1 MASHELQF
9 TIFLIFAGAAL
20 LATLALYARQALIVA
35 YIVLGVLVGPSGLA
49 LVVEPE
55 TVADIAQIG
64 IMFLL
69 FLLGLNLHPQKLV
82 EMFGE
87 ATLVTIV
94 SSLAFA
100 LAGYG
105 LAAAFGFGGM
115 DALVI
120 GATCMFSSTILALK
134 LLPAT
139 ALHHRHAGEII
150 ISVLLI
156 QDLIAILIM
165 LLLQGL
171 GTPGAVWTELAR
183 LLVAL
188 PVLIGLAFLLEHF
201 VLVTLLQRFDRIGE
215 YVFLVA
221 IGWCLGMAQL
231 AAWAGLSHEI
241 GAFIA
246 GVALAAS
253 PIARFIAESLRP
265 LRDFFLVIFF
275 VSLGVSF
282 DISVLGEVLVPALAF
297 TVLLIVIKP
306 PIFRALLGGAGEKK
320 RLSWEIG
327 ARLGQG
333 SEFSLLIALVAVES
347 GVIGDQASYLIQAIA
362 VLCFLVS
369 SYLIVWLYPTPIA
382 VSDELR
388 QD

>member
-1 MASHELQF
+1 MISHEIQF

-20 LATLALYARQALIVA
+20 LATLALYARQTLIVA
-35 YIVLGVLVGPSGLA
+35 YIVLGMLIGPSGIG
-49 LVVEPE
+49 LVTNPDAVM
-55 TVADIAQIG
+55 DIAQIG

-87 ATLVTIV
+87 AMVVTLV
-94 SSLAFA
+94 SSLVFA
-100 LAGYG
+100 AAGYG
-105 LAAAFGFGGM
+105 LALAFGFQGL
-115 DALVI
+115 DAVLI
-120 GATCMFSSTILALK
+120 GASCMFSSTILALK

-156 QDLIAILIM
+156 QDLVAILIM

-171 GTPGAVWTELAR
+171 GSAGAVWTDLGL

-188 PVLIGLAFLLEHF
+188 PALIGLAFLLEHY
-201 VLVTLLQRFDRIGE
+201 VLLTLLRRFDQIGE
-215 YVFLVA
+215 YTFLLA

-246 GVALAAS
+246 GVTLAAS

-275 VSLGVSF
+275 VSLGVGF
-282 DISVLGEVLVPALAF
+282 DITVLDDVLLPALAF
-297 TVLLIVIKP
+297 TALIIVIKP
-306 PIFRALLGGAGEKK
+306 PVFRALLVRSGEKP

-333 SEFSLLIALVAVES
+333 SEFSLLIALLAVQS
-347 GVIGDQASYLIQAIA
+347 GAIGNQASYLIQATA
-362 VLCFLVS
+362 VFCFLVS
-369 SYLIVWLYPTPIA
+369 SYLIVLFYPTPIA
-382 VSDELR
+382 VSDKLR

>member
-1 MASHELQF
+1 MIDHEIQF

-35 YIVLGVLVGPSGLA
+35 YILLGVLVGPSGLG
-49 LVVEPE
+49 LVGDPE
-55 TVADIAQIG
+55 MVRDIAQIG

-82 EMFGE
+82 EMAGE
-87 ATLVTIV
+87 ATVVTLV
-94 SSLAFA
+94 SSLIFAGAGYGFA
-100 LAGYG
+100 LA
-105 LAAAFGFGGM
+105 FGFQGLE
-115 DALVI
+115 ALVI
-120 GATCMFSSTILALK
+120 AATCMFSSTILSLK

-139 ALHHRHAGEII
+139 ALHHRHTGEII

-156 QDLIAILIM
+156 QDMIAILIM

-171 GTPGAVWTELAR
+171 GAAGSVWRELGQ

-188 PVLIGLAFLLEHF
+188 PVLIGLAFLLEKY
-201 VLVTLLQRFDRIGE
+201 VLVTLLQRFDRIAE
-215 YVFLVA
+215 YIFLLA

-246 GVALAAS
+246 GVTLAAS

-275 VSLGVSF
+275 VSLGVAF
-282 DISVLGEVLVPALAF
+282 DVTQLDQVLLPALAF
-297 TVLLIVIKP
+297 TVLIMALKP
-306 PIFRALLGGAGEKK
+306 PIFRVLLGRAGE
-320 RLSWEIG
+320 RPQLSWEIG

-333 SEFSLLIALVAVES
+333 SEFSLLIAVVAVQA
-347 GVIGDQASYLIQAIA
+347 GAIGLQASYLIQTTA
-362 VLCFLVS
+362 VFCFLAS
-369 SYLIVWLYPTPIA
+369 SYLIVFTYPTPIA
-382 VSDELR
+382 VSDRLR

>member
-1 MASHELQF
+1 MTDHEIQF

-35 YIVLGVLVGPSGLA
+35 YILLGVLVGPSGLG
-49 LVVEPE
+49 LVHEPE
-55 TVADIAQIG
+55 MVRDIAQIG

-82 EMFGE
+82 EMAGE
-87 ATLVTIV
+87 ATVVTLV
-94 SSLAFA
+94 SSLVFA
-100 LAGYG
+100 ASGYG
-105 LAAAFGFGGM
+105 LALAFGFQGL

-120 GATCMFSSTILALK
+120 AATCMFSSTILSLK

-165 LLLQGL
+165 LLLQGM
-171 GTPGAVWTELAR
+171 GATGAIWTELGL
-183 LLVAL
+183 LLVSL
-188 PVLIGLAFLLEHF
+188 PALIGLALLLERY
-201 VLVTLLQRFDRIGE
+201 VLLTLLQRFDRIPE
-215 YVFLVA
+215 YIFLLA

-231 AAWAGLSHEI
+231 AAWANLSHEI

-246 GVALAAS
+246 GVALAAN

-275 VSLGVSF
+275 VSLGVGF
-282 DISVLGEVLVPALAF
+282 DITLLDQVLVPSLAF
-297 TVLLIVIKP
+297 TVLIMALKP
-306 PIFRALLGGAGEKK
+306 PVFRYLLGRAGEKPG
-320 RLSWEIG
+320 LSWEIG

-333 SEFSLLIALVAVES
+333 SEFSLLIAVVAVQANA
-347 GVIGDQASYLIQAIA
+347 IGEQASYLIQTTA
-362 VLCFLVS
+362 VFCFLVS
-369 SYLIVWLYPTPIA
+369 SYLIVLVYPTPIA
-382 VSDELR
+382 VSDRLR

>member
-1 MASHELQF
+1 MGDHEIQF

-20 LATLALYARQALIVA
+20 LATLALYAHQTLIVA
-35 YIVLGVLVGPSGLA
+35 YILLGVLVGPSGIG
-49 LVVEPE
+49 LVSHPE
-55 TVADIAQIG
+55 VVRDIAQIG

-87 ATLVTIV
+87 ATIVTLA
-94 SSLAFA
+94 SSLVFAAGGYA
-100 LAGYG
+100 LA
-105 LAAAFGFGGM
+105 LAFGFHGL

-120 GATCMFSSTILALK
+120 AVTCMFSSTILALK

-171 GTPGAVWTELAR
+171 GTAGDVWTEVGR

-188 PVLIGLAFLLEHF
+188 PALILLAFVIERY
-201 VLVTLLQRFDRIGE
+201 VLMTLLGRFDRIAE

-231 AAWAGLSHEI
+231 ASWAGLSHEI

-246 GVALAAS
+246 GVAMAAS

-275 VSLGVSF
+275 VSLGVGF
-282 DISVLGEVLVPALAF
+282 DITLLGDVLVPALAF
-297 TVLLIVIKP
+297 TALIIAMKP
-306 PIFRALLGGAGEKK
+306 PVFRFLLVRAGERT

-327 ARLGQG
+327 ARMGQG
-333 SEFSLLIALVAVES
+333 SEFSLLIALVAVQS
-347 GVIGDQASYLIQAIA
+347 GAISDQASYLIQATA

-369 SYLIVWLYPTPIA
+369 SYLIVFFYPTPIA
-382 VSDELR
+382 VSDRLR

>member
-1 MASHELQF
+1 MEGHEIQF

-20 LATLALYARQALIVA
+20 LATLALYARQTLIVA
-35 YIVLGVLVGPSGLA
+35 YILLGVLVGPSGIS
-49 LVVEPE
+49 LVSDPE
-55 TVADIAQIG
+55 VVRDIAQIG

-69 FLLGLNLHPQKLV
+69 FLLGLNLHPQKLL

-87 ATLVTIV
+87 AMIVTLA
-94 SSLAFA
+94 SSLVFA
-100 LAGYG
+100 AAGYG
-105 LAAAFGFGGM
+105 LAMAFGFEGL
-115 DALVI
+115 DALLI

-171 GTPGAVWTELAR
+171 GTEGEVRIEIVR

-188 PVLIGLAFLLEHF
+188 PVLFALAFLLERY
-201 VLVTLLQRFDRIGE
+201 VMVTLLKRFDQIGE
-215 YVFLVA
+215 YTFLLA

-246 GVALAAS
+246 GITLAAS

-275 VSLGVSF
+275 VSLGVGF
-282 DISVLGEVLVPALAF
+282 DVTLLDKVLVPALAF
-297 TVLLIVIKP
+297 TVLIIALKP
-306 PIFRALLGGAGEKK
+306 PVFRLLLGRAGEQT

-333 SEFSLLIALVAVES
+333 SEFSLLIALVAVQS
-347 GVIGDQASYLIQAIA
+347 GAISDQASYLIQATA

-369 SYLIVWLYPTPIA
+369 SYLIVLVYPTPIA
-382 VSDELR
+382 VSDQLR